1 MRITAI
7 VEALVQSGASPEMIL
22 SAVRAAESGQQS
34 EIERRRAGD
43 RERQQRRRARVTSRD
58 VTADGIDV
66 LSDKESS
73 PTPPKETNSPGPT
86 PGADGAVLFDDP
98 ATPTVAGAPGR
109 GRRASRLPQTF
120 EPDWGFAAGLG
131 FEAADAALEFDKFR
145 DYWTAKSGRN
155 ATKLDWAA
163 TWRNW
168 MRNAVRPRRE
178 AAWPRRKAGGARQ
191 GAGAASSR
199 SGPHTSG
206 GARHGHR
213 QQAPPAE
220 TAFARHQRECRQ
232 AIENELNGNRYN
244 DLFRDDDLAGEG
256 PAFDLE
262 PGDYRA
268 H

>member
-7 VEALVQSGASPEMIL
+7 VEALVQCGASPEMIL
-22 SAVRAAESGQQS
+22 CAVRAAEAGQQS
-34 EIERRRAGD
+34 ELERRRAGD

-58 VTADGIDV
+58 VTATGAGV

-73 PTPPKETNSPGPT
+73 PAPPKETNSPDTTPAGSDAQLDLHLGEADAGPS
-86 PGADGAVLFDDP
+86 AQ
-98 ATPTVAGAPGR
+98 R
-109 GRRASRLPQTF
+109 GRRASRLPAAF
-120 EPDWGFAAGLG
+120 EPDWDFAAGLG
-131 FEAADAALEFDKFR
+131 FEPAEASVEFDKFR
-145 DYWTAKSGRN
+145 DYWSAKAGRN

-168 MRNAVRPRRE
+168 MRNAGRP
-178 AAWPRRKAGGARQ
+178 Q
-191 GAGAASSR
+191 GAGVSR
-199 SGPHTSG
+199 VAGRLKVGQMDDAGPP
-206 GARHGHR
+206 RRGHR
-213 QQAPPAE
+213 QQAPPYE

-232 AIENELNGNRYN
+232 AIENELKGTRDNDVSGN
-244 DLFRDDDLAGEG
+244 DDFAGAG

>member
-22 SAVRAAESGQQS
+22 CAVRAAEAGQQS
-34 EIERRRAGD
+34 ELERRRAGD
-43 RERQQRRRARVTSRD
+43 RERQQRHRARVTSRD
-58 VTADGIDV
+58 VTATAVGV

-73 PTPPKETNSPGPT
+73 PAPPKETNSPDTT
-86 PGADGAVLFDDP
+86 PAGGGSQFDLQLGADDAARSGH
-98 ATPTVAGAPGR
+98 
-109 GRRASRLPQTF
+109 GRRASRLPAAF
-120 EPDWGFAAGLG
+120 EPDWAFAAGLG
-131 FEAADAALEFDKFR
+131 FGPAEATVEFDKFR

-168 MRNAVRPRRE
+168 MRNAGPPKRAGGSSTAGRPRAGSR
-178 AAWPRRKAGGARQ
+178 AGDARTQRR
-191 GAGAASSR
+191 
-199 SGPHTSG
+199 
-206 GARHGHR
+206 GHR
-213 QQAPPAE
+213 QQAPPHE

-232 AIENELNGNRYN
+232 AIENEIKGNRNN
-244 DLFRDDDLAGEG
+244 DPFGNDDLAGAG

>member
-22 SAVRAAESGQQS
+22 SAVRAAEAGHVS

-58 VTADGIDV
+58 VTVTADGA

-73 PTPPKETNSPGPT
+73 PAPPKETNSPDPN
-86 PGADGAVLFDDP
+86 PGGDADQFVRPAAVPD
-98 ATPTVAGAPGR
+98 ATGSRRNGSGR
-109 GRRASRLPQTF
+109 AMRLPEDF
-120 EPDWGFAAGLG
+120 EPDWTFAAGLG
-131 FEAADAALEFDKFR
+131 FARAEAGVEFDKFR
-145 DYWTAKSGRN
+145 DYWRAKSGRD

-168 MRNAVRPRRE
+168 MRNAGDRRPR
-178 AAWPRRKAGGARQ
+178 
-191 GAGAASSR
+191 GAGR
-199 SGPHTSG
+199 T
-206 GARHGHR
+206 RRGHHP
-213 QQAPPAE
+213 QAPPQE

-232 AIENELNGNRYN
+232 TIANELNGNERSGNENN
-244 DLFRDDDLAGEG
+244 DPFRDDDFAGAG
-256 PAFDLE
+256 PAFDLG

>member
-22 SAVRAAESGQQS
+22 CAMRAAEAGQQS

-43 RERQQRRRARVTSRD
+43 RERHQRHRARVTSRD
-58 VTADGIDV
+58 VTATAAGV

-73 PTPPKETNSPGPT
+73 PAPPKETNSPDTTPAGSGPQLDLHL
-86 PGADGAVLFDDP
+86 GAENA
-98 ATPTVAGAPGR
+98 ARSGR
-109 GRRASRLPQTF
+109 GRRASRLPATF
-120 EPDWGFAAGLG
+120 EPDWAFAAGLG
-131 FEAADAALEFDKFR
+131 FGPAEATIEFDKFR

-168 MRNAVRPRRE
+168 MRNAGRPARAGGPQVASRSTATGRAGDAGPPRR
-178 AAWPRRKAGGARQ
+178 
-191 GAGAASSR
+191 
-199 SGPHTSG
+199 
-206 GARHGHR
+206 GHR
-213 QQAPPAE
+213 QQAPPHE

-232 AIENELNGNRYN
+232 AIESEIKGNRNN
-244 DLFRDDDLAGEG
+244 DPLGNDEFAGAG

>member
-22 SAVRAAESGQQS
+22 GAVRAAEAGQQS
-34 EIERRRAGD
+34 EIERRRASD
-43 RERQQRRRARVTSRD
+43 RERQQRHRARVTSRD
-58 VTADGIDV
+58 VTATGAAP

-73 PTPPKETNSPGPT
+73 PAPPKETNSPDTT
-86 PGADGAVLFDDP
+86 PEGGGDQLRLHRQEADTAR
-98 ATPTVAGAPGR
+98 APR
-109 GRRASRLPQTF
+109 GQRRASRLPASF
-120 EPDWGFAAGLG
+120 VPDWDFAAGLG
-131 FEAADAALEFDKFR
+131 FGSAEAAIEFDKFR
-145 DYWTAKSGRN
+145 DYWTAKAGRN

-168 MRNAVRPRRE
+168 MRNAGRP
-178 AAWPRRKAGGARQ
+178 ALPPRASGPPGARNP
-191 GAGAASSR
+191 AGDA
-199 SGPHTSG
+199 GPPLRGS
-206 GARHGHR
+206 R
-213 QQAPPAE
+213 QQAPPHE

-232 AIENELNGNRYN
+232 AIKNELKGNRDN
-244 DLFRDDDLAGEG
+244 DAFGDDDLAGGG

>member
-22 SAVRAAESGQQS
+22 CAVRAAEAGQQS

-43 RERQQRRRARVTSRD
+43 RERQQRHRARVTSRD
-58 VTADGIDV
+58 VTATAAGV

-73 PTPPKETNSPGPT
+73 PAPPKETNSPDTTPAGGGPQLDLHL
-86 PGADGAVLFDDP
+86 GEADA
-98 ATPTVAGAPGR
+98 ARAPR
-109 GRRASRLPQTF
+109 SHLRASRLPAAF
-120 EPDWGFAAGLG
+120 EPDWEFAAGLG
-131 FEAADAALEFDKFR
+131 FGPVEATIEFDKFR

-168 MRNAVRPRRE
+168 MRNAGRPTRAGGPQVASRSTAAGRAGDAGPPRR
-178 AAWPRRKAGGARQ
+178 
-191 GAGAASSR
+191 
-199 SGPHTSG
+199 
-206 GARHGHR
+206 GHR
-213 QQAPPAE
+213 QQAPPHE

-232 AIENELNGNRYN
+232 AIESEIKGNRNN
-244 DLFRDDDLAGEG
+244 DPLGNDEFAGAG

>member
-22 SAVRAAESGQQS
+22 CAVRAAEAGQQS

-43 RERQQRRRARVTSRD
+43 RERQQRHRARVTSRD
-58 VTADGIDV
+58 VTATGGSV

-73 PTPPKETNSPGPT
+73 PAPPKETNSPDTTPAGGGLELDLQ
-86 PGADGAVLFDDP
+86 PGADDAVQS
-98 ATPTVAGAPGR
+98 GR
-109 GRRASRLPQTF
+109 GRRACRLPAAF
-120 EPDWGFAAGLG
+120 EPDWAFATGLG
-131 FEAADAALEFDKFR
+131 FGPAEATIEFDKFR

-168 MRNAVRPRRE
+168 MRNAGRPKR
-178 AAWPRRKAGGARQ
+178 AGGSSTAGRP
-191 GAGAASSR
+191 GAGSR
-199 SGPHTSG
+199 TGDAGTRRS
-206 GARHGHR
+206 GHR
-213 QQAPPAE
+213 QQAPPHE

-232 AIENELNGNRYN
+232 AVENEIKGNRNN
-244 DLFRDDDLAGEG
+244 DPFGNDDLAGAG

>member
-22 SAVRAAESGQQS
+22 GAVRAAEAGQQS
-34 EIERRRAGD
+34 ELERRRAND
-43 RERQQRRRARVTSRD
+43 RERQQRHRARVTSRD
-58 VTADGIDV
+58 VTATGADP

-73 PTPPKETNSPGPT
+73 PAPPKETNSPDTT
-86 PGADGAVLFDDP
+86 PAGGGDQFRPHRQEADAR
-98 ATPTVAGAPGR
+98 ATR
-109 GRRASRLPQTF
+109 GQRRASRLPATF
-120 EPDWGFAAGLG
+120 EPDWDFAAGLG
-131 FEAADAALEFDKFR
+131 FGSAEAAIESDKFR
-145 DYWTAKSGRN
+145 DYWTAKAGRN

-168 MRNAVRPRRE
+168 MRNAGRPALPPRAAGRPGARDPARDAGPPRR
-178 AAWPRRKAGGARQ
+178 G
-191 GAGAASSR
+191 S
-199 SGPHTSG
+199 
-206 GARHGHR
+206 R
-213 QQAPPAE
+213 QQAPPHE

-232 AIENELNGNRYN
+232 AIENELKGNREN
-244 DLFRDDDLAGEG
+244 DAFGDDDLAGGG